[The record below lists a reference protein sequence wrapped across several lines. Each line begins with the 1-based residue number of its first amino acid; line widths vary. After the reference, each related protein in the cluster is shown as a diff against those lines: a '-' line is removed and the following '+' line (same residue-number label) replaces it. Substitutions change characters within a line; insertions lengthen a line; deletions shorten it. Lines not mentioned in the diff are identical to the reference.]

1 MKKLKEAS
9 VEEIKEAGVPLNV
22 AEEVHKHITAFNEK
36 AKIPS
41 KMILN
46 TILNANNFDV
56 IGVLLHKNCY

>member
-41 KMILN
+41 KN
-46 TILNANNFDV
+46 DFQHDF
-56 IGVLLHKNCY
+56 KRQ